1 MFANKTKM
9 IVIVATVVILLLSV
23 GLIVALVSVNGAQEE
38 NNLAQIKI
46 QDLNK
51 EIETLNSNL
60 NDAFDDISLQEKQI
74 KKYQEIFTAWT
85 NSTPTVNESIK
96 RIMSAHSDVTM
107 HSHLFPEDKIYGL
120 EDRMMDAIYSAIR
133 STEPLNVAND
143 FENSI
148 ALLNESRYDNIIKAK
163 IDKIKVGG
171 VTFPED
177 TSDLENLKAYY
188 NSFLPFN
195 DVINSFIDMSLDKEI
210 DRLEKLID
218 TDEEEDLAEVFEKA
232 VTDIKLPITLETS
245 LENANIA
252 WSELYF
258 ALESDDTLKESTQ
271 NARTMLDG
279 YIARVVQLAL
289 AKTVAESINTRIE
302 SIKVVP
308 DIATKEL
315 IESIEQQI
323 SAWITKF
330 DIDKANMHL
339 INDIE
344 PIKKEYA
351 DALNSLRSLYEAF
364 KKATLGIGTVNVNS
378 KPTIDTAFKAY
389 EAIKGYKDTNALFG
403 LSSPDTV
410 EELYTLVEKSLSD
423 YNYLVSLINAIRIEI
438 DRIHATDPDITH
450 IDIAELDL
458 MVEELVSLSSPID
471 VINTDNVNYVSLL
484 SKVRLLP
491 HKNDAFYEIEY
502 SYNIYYTKA
511 NGNRTLILAL
521 VKIKDEALT
530 NVDGAKVAEEINSAV
545 EKAKTEFEKCFE

>member
-1 MFANKTKM
+1 MLANKTK
-9 IVIVATVVILLLSV
+9 TVVFVAIIVVLLLSV
-23 GLIVALVSVNGAQEE
+23 GLIVALVSVNGAQKE

-60 NDAFDDISLQEKQI
+60 NDAFDDISLQEEQI

-85 NSTPTVNESIK
+85 NSTPNVNEAIK
-96 RIMSAHSDVTM
+96 RIMSAHSDVIS
-107 HSHLFPEDKIYGL
+107 HLHLFPEDKIYGL
-120 EDRMMDAIYSAIR
+120 EDKMMDAIYSAIR
-133 STEPLNVAND
+133 STEPLNVAKD

-163 IDKIKVGG
+163 IDKIKAGG

-177 TSDLENLKAYY
+177 TSDLEALKEYF
-188 NSFLPFN
+188 NSFSMFN
-195 DVINSFIDMSLDKEI
+195 DVMNSFVTMGLDKEI
-210 DRLEKLID
+210 EQIEKLID
-218 TDEEEDLAEVFEKA
+218 ADEEDDLAKIFENA
-232 VTDIKLPITLETS
+232 VTEIKSPITLETS
-245 LENANIA
+245 LEKANIA

-258 ALESDDTLKESTQ
+258 ALETDDTLKESTQ
-271 NARTMLDG
+271 NARTVLDG

-302 SIKVVP
+302 SVKVAP
-308 DIATKEL
+308 DITTKEL
-315 IESIEQQI
+315 IESIEKQI

-339 INDIE
+339 INDID

-351 DALNSLRSLYEAF
+351 NALNSLHSLYEAF
-364 KKATLGIGTVNVNS
+364 KKATLDIGAVNVNS
-378 KPTIDTAFKAY
+378 KPSIDKALKAY
-389 EAIKGYKDTNALFG
+389 EAIKDYKDTNTLFN
-403 LSSPDTV
+403 LSSPNTV
-410 EELYTLVEKSLSD
+410 EELYALVDKSLSD

-438 DRIHATDPDITH
+438 DRIHTADPDITH
-450 IDIAELDL
+450 NDIAELDL
-458 MVEELVSLSSPID
+458 MVEELASLGSPVD

-491 HKNDAFYEIEY
+491 HKNDAFYEIEA
-502 SYNIYYTKA
+502 SYNDYYARA

-530 NVDGAKVAEEINSAV
+530 SVDGAKVAEEINSAV
-545 EKAKTEFEKCFE
+545 EKAKTEFEKCFN